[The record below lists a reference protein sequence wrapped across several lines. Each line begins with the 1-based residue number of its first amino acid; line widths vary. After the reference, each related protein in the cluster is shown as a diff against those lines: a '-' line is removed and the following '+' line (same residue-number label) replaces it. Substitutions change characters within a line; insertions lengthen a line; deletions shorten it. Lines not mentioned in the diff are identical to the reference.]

1 MRVYKATDAGR
12 VREKNEDFYY
22 VSDNDLKLF
31 IVADGMGRISRWRGC
46 K

>member
-31 IVADGMGRISRWRGC
+31 IVEEWNSIPLNLI
-46 K
+46 